1 MHSHR
6 ITTRF
11 STLIRSFYFLTA
23 VIFLLGL
30 NACSRYQMTLNE
42 TVVHTPPGLLTDF
55 DTEDPRLKS
64 CLDQII
70 KDGNFTSF
78 EQVTQLICSHAGLTS
93 LKGIEAFQGLKQINL
108 ENNKITSLKPLQ
120 YLSKLEVLKVN
131 DNLLAQAPELLNLPK
146 LKEVQL
152 ENNPNLACQD
162 LLQLKKISS
171 ATLHLPKQ
179 CL

>member
-1 MHSHR
+1 MIPFFSLS
-6 ITTRF
+6 RF
-11 STLIRSFYFLTA
+11 ASLFRNHYTLSLGAFILT
-23 VIFLLGL
+23 LS
-30 NACSRYQMTLNE
+30 ACTQYQMTLNE

-93 LKGIEAFQGLKQINL
+93 LKGIEVFQGLKQINL
-108 ENNKITSLKPLQ
+108 ENNKLTSLKPLQ
-120 YLSKLEVLKVN
+120 YLSKIEVLKVN
-131 DNLLAQAPELLNLPK
+131 DNLLTQVSELLNLPR

-152 ENNPNLACQD
+152 ENNPKLACDD
-162 LLQLKKISS
+162 LLQLKQISS
-171 ATLHLPKQ
+171 ANLHLPKQ
-179 CL
+179 CQ